1 MSNWFIVCRAE
12 KWGIIGLINDTL
24 NYVIS
29 WRTYVFRDSNE
40 CTDIFI

>member
-1 MSNWFIVCRAE
+1 MSDWFIVCRAE
-12 KWGIIGLINDTL
+12 KRGIVGLIDDTFYHIV
-24 NYVIS
+24 N